1 MTAVYRGLGLAAAAL
16 ACAGCGRD
24 TTVPGPP
31 AAVDAAPV
39 RVAATRPLMGVAW
52 TITVYARDPES
63 GEQAVAAG
71 FAEAERLERI
81 LSDYNPESELSQLS
95 AAAPTREPIRVSDD
109 LWAVLDRADEI
120 RGLTDG
126 AFDITVGPLT
136 TLWRQSRR
144 SGYLPRQDKL
154 VAARSAVDG
163 AAVLLDREAR
173 TASLTRPGM
182 RLDPGGIGMGYAAD
196 RVLTVLA
203 GHGIASAMVDASGDV
218 AVSAAPP
225 GADGWRIEVAPMPGD
240 RAGQVVVL
248 ENAAITTS
256 GDARQFVEIEGRRW
270 SHIVDPRTGLGVA
283 GPAAVT
289 VIAPDCTT
297 ADAVATA
304 ASVLGHERGPA
315 MIAKFPGVSARF
327 VWRDGEAVSDSVT
340 PGWPDR

>member
-1 MTAVYRGLGLAAAAL
+1 MVTAVYRELALAAAVL
-16 ACAGCGRD
+16 ACAGCGRI
-24 TTVPGPP
+24 
-31 AAVDAAPV
+31 AAVHGSPADATTV

-52 TITVYARDPES
+52 TITVHARNRET
-63 GEQAVAAG
+63 GELAIAAG

-81 LSDYNPESELSQLS
+81 LSDYDPESELSRLS
-95 AAAPTREPIRVSDD
+95 AAAPTREPIRVGDD
-109 LWAVLDRADEI
+109 LWAMLARANDM
-120 RGLTDG
+120 RGLSDG

-144 SGYLPRQDKL
+144 SGHLPRPEKL
-154 VAARSAVDG
+154 AAAL
-163 AAVLLDREAR
+163 AAVGGDAVVLNCDAR
-173 TASLTRPGM
+173 TVSLTRPGV
-182 RLDPGGIGMGYAAD
+182 RLDPGGIGMGYTAD
-196 RVLTVLA
+196 RVLALLA
-203 GHGIASAMVDASGDV
+203 SRGIASAMVDASGDV

-225 GADGWRIEVAPMPGD
+225 GTDGWRIEVAPMPGD

-256 GDARQFVEIEGRRW
+256 GDARQFVEIDGRRF

-304 ASVLGHERGPA
+304 ASVLGHEHGPA
-315 MIAKFPGVSARF
+315 MIARFPGVSARF
-327 VWRDGEAVSDSVT
+327 VWRDGEAVSDAVT
-340 PGWPDR
+340 PGWPGR